1 MNNIGGRDQQMRP
14 YQETAEYIEE
24 LYNRQDLLDESIARQ
39 MIQAEQFSP
48 PTSQWRL
55 MWRKYTRNRI
65 AVMGG
70 IIVLLFYLGAL
81 FADFIAPYSVDQRMT
96 RYSFLPPQRVYF
108 LAEGRFQLHVY
119 HLEVGR
125 DPVTLQRTYV
135 PDPERRIPIRFF
147 VQGEPYRL
155 MGLFP
160 TNRHLFGVDEGI
172 VSHLGADGQGRD
184 MFSRIIK
191 GSQISLTIGLVGVAL
206 SLFIGTVLGVASG
219 YYGGWVDNLVQRLIE
234 IVRSFPP
241 IPLWMALTAAL
252 PHHWP
257 PLWTYFTITV
267 ILSLIGWTWL
277 ARQLRGKV
285 LALREEDF
293 IMASRLAGA
302 SDRWIIFRHL
312 IPATFSHII
321 VISTLAMPSMILSE
335 SALSFLGLGLRPPL
349 TSWGVL
355 LQQAQNIQVLL
366 LYPWLMVPGFFVAV
380 SILAFN
386 FLGDGLRDAADPYT
400 V

>member
-1 MNNIGGRDQQMRP
+1 MKH
-14 YQETAEYIEE
+14 YQETAAYIEK
-24 LYNRQDLLDESIARQ
+24 LYNRQDLLDESIAHQ
-39 MIQAEQFSP
+39 MIQAEQLSH

-70 IIVLLFYLGAL
+70 IVVLLFYLGAL
-81 FADFIAPYSVDQRMT
+81 FADFVSPYSLDQRMT
-96 RYSFLPPQRVYF
+96 KYSFLPPQSIHFFV
-108 LAEGRFQLHVY
+108 EGRFQLHVY
-119 HLEVGR
+119 ELKVGR
-125 DPVTLQRTYV
+125 DPLTLQRVYI
-135 PDPERRIPIRFF
+135 PDPQKRIPIRFL
-147 VQGEPYRL
+147 VQGEPYKL
-155 MGLFP
+155 IGLFP
-160 TNRHLFGVDEGI
+160 TDRHLFGVDEGI
-172 VSHLGADGQGRD
+172 VSLLGTDGQGRD
-184 MFSRIIK
+184 MLSRIMK
-191 GSQISLTIGLVGVAL
+191 GSQISLTIGLAGVAL

-241 IPLWMALTAAL
+241 IPLWMTLTAAL

-257 PLWTYFTITV
+257 PLRTYFTITV

-302 SDRWIIFRHL
+302 SDWWIIFRHL

-321 VISTLAMPSMILSE
+321 VISTLAMPAMILSE

-366 LYPWLMVPGFFVAV
+366 LYPWLMVPGFFVAA

>member
-1 MNNIGGRDQQMRP
+1 MNNIAGRDQQMKH
-14 YQETAEYIEE
+14 YQEVAEYIEE
-24 LYNRQDLLDESIARQ
+24 LYSHQDLLDESIAHQ
-39 MIQAEQFSP
+39 MSQAEEVSL

-55 MWRKYTRNRI
+55 MWMKFIRNRF

-70 IIVLLFYLGAL
+70 ILVLLFYLGAL
-81 FADFIAPYSVDQRMT
+81 FADFVAPYRLDQRMT
-96 RYSFLPPQRVYF
+96 RYSFLPPQRVHF
-108 LAEGRFQLHVY
+108 FVKGKFQPHVY
-119 HLEVGR
+119 DLKVGR
-125 DPVTLQRTYV
+125 DPLTLQRAYV
-135 PDPERRIPIRFF
+135 PDPEKRIPIRFF
-147 VQGEPYRL
+147 VQAEPYRL
-155 MGLFP
+155 MGLIP

-172 VSHLGADGQGRD
+172 VSLLGTDGQGRD

-191 GSQISLTIGLVGVAL
+191 GSQISLTIGLAGVVL
-206 SLFIGTVLGVASG
+206 SLLIGTVLGVASG
-219 YYGGWVDNLVQRLIE
+219 YYGGWIDNLVQRLIE

-241 IPLWMALTAAL
+241 IPLWMTLTAAL

-302 SDRWIIFRHL
+302 SDWWIIFWHL

-366 LYPWLMVPGFFVAV
+366 LYPWLMIPGFFVAV